1 MPLLVRLG
9 EKWSIEDDV
18 KKRQFY
24 NKRIAEDT
32 FEKEKI
38 EKKWIDDWV
47 GSSKKTK
54 KTTTKAWTWVDSNRI
69 DAWVKRVMVGSA
81 LKGASRLSGTTSHS
95 VLITRV
101 NGQFD

>member
-1 MPLLVRLG
+1 MPVLVRLG
-9 EKWSIEDDV
+9 EKWAIEDDV

-38 EKKWIDDWV
+38 EKKWIDDWLK
-47 GSSKKTK
+47 SSKKTK
-54 KTTTKAWTWVDSNRI
+54 KTTTKAWTWVDKNRI
-69 DAWVKRVMVGSA
+69 DAWVKRVMEGSA